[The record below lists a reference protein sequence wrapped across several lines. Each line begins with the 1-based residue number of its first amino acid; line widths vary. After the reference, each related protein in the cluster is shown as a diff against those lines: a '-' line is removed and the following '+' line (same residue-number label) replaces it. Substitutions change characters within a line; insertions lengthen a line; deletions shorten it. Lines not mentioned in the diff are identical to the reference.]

1 MMPRMIRPTRVLL
14 MLVALAV
21 LSLLGACRPVN
32 QPVAAPEPLDP
43 AGQWQRIVDSGRL
56 VVGTSAD
63 YPPFEYYT
71 ENFQIDGFDAA
82 LIRAMA
88 QQLGLEVQFRDMAFD
103 GLGAALVLGEV
114 DTVIAA
120 VSQTPERARLV
131 DFTNTY
137 FVSSDGYLVSAKTS
151 TLLEVKVLDDLR
163 GLRVGVQRGSIF
175 EDQVKK
181 NLVDTEFIPPRN
193 VILYDDLSGAVRDL
207 DRGRVDVIVLDLPAA
222 RRFAQTGEAR
232 IAGEGIN
239 KQRYGIA
246 VQKGNSVLLDN
257 LNDTLSTL
265 QGRGVV
271 ARLAEQYLGI
281 QADDLEPI
289 PSEPVPPA
297 PGTPP
302 ELENCVDSMAW
313 VADLSYDD
321 QGMTAPPVMFPGQ
334 PFTKIWRIR
343 NTGTCTWD
351 STYYLD
357 FARGNAPG
365 ARMGGTPVN
374 IRGPVAPG
382 TTYDL
387 AVNLVAP
394 LISGVYQSS
403 WEMHTGAGRAFG
415 QALRVGVQVAGAPT
429 PTPMPTQTPVPGVVF
444 YADRTNT
451 VSGEPVTFLWQVDN
465 VREAY
470 FYADGDDWRNNGV
483 AGSGQQMVYPDRTT
497 TYNLRV
503 VKRDGAVEVRSIT
516 ISVQQGSGPSI
527 DFFAVVPNDRVPP
540 GTCLDISW
548 RVSGDGP
555 AVSLVRDMTALW
567 EDAPLQAN
575 LQDCLQNEGSYV
587 YKLTATHG
595 AGTDTR
601 QETVT
606 IVAAAPTPLPAEG
619 PIIDT
624 FSVTPD
630 SVPLNGCVTVAWNV
644 GGDVQSIRILLN
656 NDVLLDGAPSTGS
669 GQNCLTEAGTYEYRI
684 DAFSSTGQSAS
695 SSATVTVDVPV
706 QPIEPP
712 VGGAEV
718 DPMLTSEIWTL
729 ISLFDGADAMVSPV
743 VGTQITANFGADGTL
758 AGVAGCNDYT
768 GSVSTGAGTI
778 SIVTGATTRKF
789 CAEPAGIMDQE
800 ALYLALLPTASFY
813 TLENGQLT
821 LTAGNGQP
829 VAVYIAGQ

>member
-1 MMPRMIRPTRVLL
+1 MRSRMMSPARVL
-14 MLVALAV
+14 MILVTMVA
-21 LSLLGACRPVN
+21 LSLLAACRPVD
-32 QPVAAPEPLDP
+32 QPPAAPEPLDP
-43 AGQWQRIVDSGRL
+43 AAEWQRIVDSGRL

-103 GLGAALVLGEV
+103 GLGESLSLGEV

-120 VSQTPERARLV
+120 LSQTPERARLV

-137 FVSSDGYLVSAKTS
+137 FVSSDGYLASAKGS
-151 TLLEVKVLDDLR
+151 TLEVKTLDDLK

-175 EDQVKK
+175 EDQVEK
-181 NLVDTEFIPPRN
+181 NLVDTGFIPPRN
-193 VILYDDLSGAVRDL
+193 VILYDDLGGAVRDL

-222 RRFAQTGEAR
+222 KRFAEAGEAR

-246 VQKGNSVLLDN
+246 VPKGSSVLLDN
-257 LNDTLSTL
+257 LNSALTTL

-281 QADDLEPI
+281 APEDLEPI
-289 PSEPVPPA
+289 PPDPVPPA
-297 PGTPP
+297 PGNPP
-302 ELENCVDSMAW
+302 ELETCVNGMAW

-321 QGMTAPPVMFPGQ
+321 QNMTAPPVMFPGQ
-334 PFTKIWRIR
+334 PFTKSWRIR

-365 ARMGGTPVN
+365 ARMGGTPTN
-374 IRGPVAPG
+374 IRGSVAPG
-382 TTYDL
+382 ATYDIS
-387 AVNLVAP
+387 VNLVAP
-394 LISGVYQSS
+394 LIPGVYQGF

-415 QALRVGVQVAGAPT
+415 QTLWVGVNVAGAPT
-429 PTPMPTQTPVPGVVF
+429 PTPMPTQTPVPGIVF
-444 YADRTNT
+444 YADRTNV
-451 VSGEPVTFLWQVDN
+451 VSGEPVTFFWQVDN
-465 VREAY
+465 VREVY
-470 FYADGDDWRNNGV
+470 FYADGDDWRDNGV
-483 AGSGQQMVYPDRTT
+483 AGTGQQTEYPDRTT

-516 ISVQQGSGPSI
+516 VNVQQGSGPNI

-540 GTCLDISW
+540 GTCVDISW
-548 RVSGDGP
+548 RVSGDSP
-555 AVSLVRDMTALW
+555 AISVARDATALW

-575 LQDCLQNEGSYV
+575 LQDCLQNEGTYV
-587 YKLTATHG
+587 YKITATNG
-595 AGTDTR
+595 AGTATQ

-606 IVAAAPTPLPAEG
+606 VVATAPTPPPVEG

-630 SVPLNGCVTVAWNV
+630 SVPVNGCVTVAWNV
-644 GGDVQSIRILLN
+644 GGDVQSIRILRN
-656 NDVLLDGAPSTGS
+656 NDILLDGAPPTGS
-669 GQNCLTEAGTYEYRI
+669 GQNCLTEAGDFEYRL

-695 SSATVTVDVPV
+695 SSATVTVIAAL

-712 VGGAEV
+712 VGGAGV
-718 DPMLTSEIWTL
+718 DPSLTDRTWTL
-729 ISLFDGADAMVSPV
+729 ISLFDGAGAMVSPIA
-743 VGTQITANFGADGTL
+743 GTQITANFTADGTL
-758 AGVAGCNDYT
+758 AGSAGCNDYT
-768 GSVSTGAGTI
+768 GSVNTVAGTI
-778 SIVTGATTRKF
+778 SIATGAATRKF

-800 ALYLALLPTASFY
+800 ALYLALLPTASSY
-813 TLENGQLT
+813 ALENGQLT
-821 LTAGNGQP
+821 LIAGNGQP
-829 VAVYIAGQ
+829 VAVYVAAQ

>member
-1 MMPRMIRPTRVLL
+1 MRSRMMSPARVL
-14 MLVALAV
+14 MILVAMVA
-21 LSLLGACRPVN
+21 LSLLAACRPVD
-32 QPVAAPEPLDP
+32 QPPAVPEPLDP
-43 AGQWQRIVDSGRL
+43 AAEWQRIVDSGRL

-88 QQLGLEVQFRDMAFD
+88 EQLGLEVQFRDMAFD
-103 GLGAALVLGEV
+103 GLGESLALGEV

-120 VSQTPERARLV
+120 VSQTPERARLI

-137 FVSSDGYLVSAKTS
+137 FVSSDGYLASATGS
-151 TLLEVKVLDDLR
+151 TLEVKTLDDLK

-175 EDQVKK
+175 EDQVEK
-181 NLVDTEFIPPRN
+181 NLVDTEFIPARN

-222 RRFAQTGEAR
+222 KRFAEAGEAR

-246 VQKGNSVLLDN
+246 VPKGSSVLLDN
-257 LNDTLSTL
+257 LNSALTTL

-281 QADDLEPI
+281 APEDLEPI
-289 PSEPVPPA
+289 PPDPVPPA
-297 PGTPP
+297 PGNPP
-302 ELENCVDSMAW
+302 ELENCANSMGW

-321 QGMTAPPVMFPGQ
+321 QNMTAPPVMFPGQ
-334 PFTKIWRIR
+334 PFTKSWRIR

-365 ARMGGTPVN
+365 ARMGGTPTN
-374 IRGPVAPG
+374 IRGSVAPG
-382 TTYDL
+382 ATYDMS
-387 AVNLVAP
+387 VNLVAP
-394 LISGVYQSS
+394 LLPGVYQGF

-415 QALRVGVQVAGAPT
+415 QTLWVGVNVAGAPT
-429 PTPMPTQTPVPGVVF
+429 PTPMPTQTPVPGIVF
-444 YADRTNT
+444 YADRTNI
-451 VSGEPVTFLWQVDN
+451 VSGEPVTFFWQVDN
-465 VREAY
+465 VREVY
-470 FYADGDDWRNNGV
+470 FYADGDDWRDNGV
-483 AGSGQQMVYPDRTT
+483 AGTGQQTEYPDRTT

-503 VKRDGAVEVRSIT
+503 VQRDGSVEVRSIT
-516 ISVQQGSGPSI
+516 VSVQQGSGPSI

-540 GTCLDISW
+540 GTCVDISW

-555 AVSLVRDMTALW
+555 AISLARDATALW

-575 LQDCLQNEGSYV
+575 LQDCLQNEGTYV
-587 YKLTATHG
+587 YKITATNG
-595 AGTDTR
+595 AGTDTQ

-606 IVAAAPTPLPAEG
+606 VVATAPTPPPVEG

-624 FSVTPD
+624 FSVTPE
-630 SVPLNGCVTVAWNV
+630 SVPVNGCVVVAWNV
-644 GGDVQSIRILLN
+644 GGDVQSLRILRN
-656 NDVLLDGAPSTGS
+656 NDILLDGAPPTGS
-669 GQNCLTEAGTYEYRI
+669 GQNCLTEAGDFEYRL

-695 SSATVTVDVPV
+695 SSATVTVIAPV

-712 VGGAEV
+712 VGGAGV
-718 DPMLTSEIWTL
+718 DPALTGSTWTL
-729 ISLFDGADAMVSPV
+729 ISLFDGAGAMVSPIA
-743 VGTQITANFGADGTL
+743 GTQITANFSDDGAL
-758 AGVAGCNDYT
+758 AGSAGCNDYT
-768 GSVSTGAGTI
+768 GSANTVAGTI
-778 SIVTGATTRKF
+778 SIATGAATRKF

-800 ALYLALLPTASFY
+800 ALYLALLPTAATY
-813 TLENGQLT
+813 TVENGQLT
-821 LTAGNGQP
+821 LAAGNGQP
-829 VAVYIAGQ
+829 VAIYVAAQ

>member
-1 MMPRMIRPTRVLL
+1 MMPRMIRPTRVLW

-32 QPVAAPEPLDP
+32 QPPAAPEPLDP
-43 AGQWQRIVDSGRL
+43 AAQWQRIVDSGRL

-71 ENFQIDGFDAA
+71 ENFPIDGFDAA

-103 GLGAALVLGEV
+103 GLGASLVLDEV

-257 LNDTLSTL
+257 LNDALSTL

-321 QGMTAPPVMFPGQ
+321 QGA
-334 PFTKIWRIR
+334 
-343 NTGTCTWD
+343 TGHVPW
-351 STYYLD
+351 
-357 FARGNAPG
+357 P
-365 ARMGGTPVN
+365 
-374 IRGPVAPG
+374 
-382 TTYDL
+382 
-387 AVNLVAP
+387 
-394 LISGVYQSS
+394 
-403 WEMHTGAGRAFG
+403 
-415 QALRVGVQVAGAPT
+415 AL
-429 PTPMPTQTPVPGVVF
+429 
-444 YADRTNT
+444 
-451 VSGEPVTFLWQVDN
+451 
-465 VREAY
+465 
-470 FYADGDDWRNNGV
+470 
-483 AGSGQQMVYPDRTT
+483 
-497 TYNLRV
+497 
-503 VKRDGAVEVRSIT
+503 
-516 ISVQQGSGPSI
+516 
-527 DFFAVVPNDRVPP
+527 
-540 GTCLDISW
+540 
-548 RVSGDGP
+548 
-555 AVSLVRDMTALW
+555 
-567 EDAPLQAN
+567 
-575 LQDCLQNEGSYV
+575 
-587 YKLTATHG
+587 H
-595 AGTDTR
+595 
-601 QETVT
+601 
-606 IVAAAPTPLPAEG
+606 
-619 PIIDT
+619 
-624 FSVTPD
+624 
-630 SVPLNGCVTVAWNV
+630 
-644 GGDVQSIRILLN
+644 
-656 NDVLLDGAPSTGS
+656 
-669 GQNCLTEAGTYEYRI
+669 
-684 DAFSSTGQSAS
+684 
-695 SSATVTVDVPV
+695 
-706 QPIEPP
+706 
-712 VGGAEV
+712 
-718 DPMLTSEIWTL
+718 
-729 ISLFDGADAMVSPV
+729 
-743 VGTQITANFGADGTL
+743 
-758 AGVAGCNDYT
+758 
-768 GSVSTGAGTI
+768 
-778 SIVTGATTRKF
+778 
-789 CAEPAGIMDQE
+789 
-800 ALYLALLPTASFY
+800 
-813 TLENGQLT
+813 
-821 LTAGNGQP
+821 
-829 VAVYIAGQ
+829 